1 MTNGQNIAVNLI
13 VFIFCFTIFFF
24 RSLARKS
31 GENRPTACH
40 YRVYIV
46 SDTMCKSIEFERIVN
61 NNPSGNKWCIES
73 KRKREADE
81 GRENNIAAATSMRDT
96 TAWF

>member
-31 GENRPTACH
+31 GENRPTAC
-40 YRVYIV
+40 YYGVYIV
-46 SDTMCKSIEFERIVN
+46 SDDMCQAIKFKRIVN
-61 NNPSGNKWCIES
+61 NNPSGKWCIEP